1 MERLNEAAAGGSRA
15 DQLAVGFLGTPTLP
29 RMVQLARQAEAAGFA
44 SVWVAETRLRRDAV
58 SAAAAIAA
66 GTTRLRVAT
75 GLVNVYTRNPVLL
88 AVTAASLAELASGR
102 FVLGLG
108 AGSEGVLWA
117 QGIDYER
124 PFTRLREYVEV
135 LRALLAGEAV
145 DYTGKVVQVRG
156 ARLEVV
162 PTAPIPLYLGV
173 TGRRG
178 LRLAGRTAD
187 GVLLDAFMPLSYIRR
202 AAKVVAEAARSAGRD
217 PATVEVAGI
226 VVTQVGGT
234 AAEAREAVRPT
245 IASYLAAF
253 PTIASASGLPQDVL
267 TAVERATRA
276 EGPEAGGRC
285 LSDDMVDAV
294 ALVGTADECRRG
306 LARFRAAGLSLP
318 VLMTDGD
325 PDVLIEVFGR

>member
-1 MERLNEAAAGGSRA
+1 
-15 DQLAVGFLGTPTLP
+15 
-29 RMVQLARQAEAAGFA
+29 
-44 SVWVAETRLRRDAV
+44 
-58 SAAAAIAA
+58 
-66 GTTRLRVAT
+66 
-75 GLVNVYTRNPVLL
+75 
-88 AVTAASLAELASGR
+88 
-102 FVLGLG
+102 
-108 AGSEGVLWA
+108 
-117 QGIDYER
+117 
-124 PFTRLREYVEV
+124 
-135 LRALLAGEAV
+135 
-145 DYTGKVVQVRG
+145 
-156 ARLEVV
+156 
-162 PTAPIPLYLGV
+162 
-173 TGRRG
+173 
-178 LRLAGRTAD
+178 
-187 GVLLDAFMPLSYIRR
+187 MPLSYIRR

-253 PTIASASGLPQDVL
+253 PTIAAASGLPQDVL
-267 TAVERATRA
+267 AAVERATRS
-276 EGPEAGGRC
+276 EGPEAGGRY

>member
-145 DYTGKVVQVRG
+145 DYT
-156 ARLEVV
+156 
-162 PTAPIPLYLGV
+162 
-173 TGRRG
+173 
-178 LRLAGRTAD
+178 
-187 GVLLDAFMPLSYIRR
+187 
-202 AAKVVAEAARSAGRD
+202 AKSSRSAAHVWR
-217 PATVEVAGI
+217 
-226 VVTQVGGT
+226 
-234 AAEAREAVRPT
+234 
-245 IASYLAAF
+245 
-253 PTIASASGLPQDVL
+253 
-267 TAVERATRA
+267 
-276 EGPEAGGRC
+276 
-285 LSDDMVDAV
+285 
-294 ALVGTADECRRG
+294 
-306 LARFRAAGLSLP
+306 
-318 VLMTDGD
+318 
-325 PDVLIEVFGR
+325 